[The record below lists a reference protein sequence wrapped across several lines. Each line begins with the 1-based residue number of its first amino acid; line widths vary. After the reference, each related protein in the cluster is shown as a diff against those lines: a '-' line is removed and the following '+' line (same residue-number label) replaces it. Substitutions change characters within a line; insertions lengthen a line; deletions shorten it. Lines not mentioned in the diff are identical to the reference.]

1 MVKAKLTVFFE
12 NPFWVGVFEVEEGE
26 KYKVSKFT
34 FGSEPKEEQVQLLIL
49 RDFYKLDF
57 SKLENVGSL
66 KKESKKI
73 NPKRMQ
79 REIKKEKAN
88 VGVGTKAQIAI
99 KKHHEENKVLRK
111 RRKKEQKEIKKDYIY
126 ELKKIK
132 KLQKHKGH

>member
-34 FGSEPKEEQVQLLIL
+34 FGPEPKEELVQLLIL
-49 RDFYKLDF
+49 RDFYKLNF
-57 SKLENVGSL
+57 LKLEDVGYL

-79 REIKKEKAN
+79 RK
-88 VGVGTKAQIAI
+88 
-99 KKHHEENKVLRK
+99 
-111 RRKKEQKEIKKDYIY
+111 IKKDYIY